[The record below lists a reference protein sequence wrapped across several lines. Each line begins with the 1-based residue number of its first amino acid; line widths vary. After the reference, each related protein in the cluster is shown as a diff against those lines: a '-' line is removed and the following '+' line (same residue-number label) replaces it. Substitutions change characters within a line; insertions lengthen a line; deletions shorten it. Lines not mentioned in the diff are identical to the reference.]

1 MIVLLKRNHQED
13 SYSVIESF
21 KDAQEVKEK
30 KNDNFTYS
38 ILLEKGFRHFFV
50 TPLTI
55 QKTGDAF
62 IRPTHNDGRG
72 THLVYLD
79 DEMKIEFDSDEVNK
93 AWCDYR
99 DHKIDNILNKDSI

>member
-1 MIVLLKRNHQED
+1 MIVLLQRHYQED
-13 SYSVIESF
+13 SYIVIESF

-30 KNDNFTYS
+30 KNDIFTYS
-38 ILLEKGFRHFFV
+38 LLLEKGFRYFFV
-50 TPLTI
+50 IPLTI

-79 DEMKIEFDSDEVNK
+79 DEMKLDFDSEEVNK
-93 AWCDYR
+93 AWSDYR
-99 DHKIDNILNKDSI
+99 EHKIDNILNKNSI